1 MKSKQYWLL
10 LVSLIFFSTIEA
22 ISQDNIE
29 VSGIV
34 SCFKQIPLNKVKV
47 IAVKS
52 GEVTYSDS
60 LGCFSLKCLEK
71 DELLFSA
78 SGFENRKVRVGKER
92 TIITDLSY
100 KDNAANFNEAVSNKH
115 IKEEILKKAIDA
127 YQQKNA
133 KDYSKYNSIY
143 ELISSELYEVT
154 VRGNV
159 VYNKKI
165 RSFDTNPQVL
175 YVVNEKITSDISYV
189 NPTYVKSIEFV
200 DDVSATLYG
209 SKGANGV
216 IKITLK

>member
-1 MKSKQYWLL
+1 MKSKPA
-10 LVSLIFFSTIEA
+10 LIGFVFVILFSSFEA
-22 ISQDNIE
+22 VSQDNE
-29 VSGIV
+29 SVSGIV

-47 IAVKS
+47 SAVKS

-60 LGCFSLKCLEK
+60 LGRFSLNCADK

-78 SGFENRKVRVGKER
+78 SGFESRKVRVAKDR

-100 KDNAANFNEAVSNKH
+100 KDNTANFNDAVSNGH
-115 IKEEILKKAIDA
+115 ISGDVLRKSIDA
-127 YQQKNA
+127 YKMRNV
-133 KDYSKYNSIY
+133 KDYSKYNTIY
-143 ELISSELYEVT
+143 ELISNELYDVSVKGT
-154 VRGNV
+154 S

-165 RSFDTNPQVL
+165 RSMDANPQVI
-175 YVVNEKITSDISYV
+175 YVVDDKITSDISYV

-200 DDVSATLYG
+200 DDVGATLYG

>member
-1 MKSKQYWLL
+1 MKSKL
-10 LVSLIFFSTIEA
+10 SLIVSVFILLIPTLEA
-22 ISQDNIE
+22 VSQENNS

-47 IAVKS
+47 AAAKS

-60 LGCFSLKCLEK
+60 LGRFSLKCAEK

-78 SGFENRKVRVGKER
+78 SGFETRKVRVGKER
-92 TIITDLSY
+92 TIVTDLSY
-100 KDNAANFNEAVSNKH
+100 KDNIANFNEAVNNGH
-115 IKEEILKKAIDA
+115 ISADVLRKSIDA
-127 YQQKNA
+127 FKMRNV
-133 KDYSKYNSIY
+133 KDYSKYNTIY
-143 ELISSELYEVT
+143 ELISSELYDVSVKGT
-154 VRGNV
+154 S

-165 RSFDTNPQVL
+165 RSMDANPQVI
-175 YVVNEKITSDISYV
+175 YVVDEKITSDISYV

-200 DDVSATLYG
+200 DDVGATMYG